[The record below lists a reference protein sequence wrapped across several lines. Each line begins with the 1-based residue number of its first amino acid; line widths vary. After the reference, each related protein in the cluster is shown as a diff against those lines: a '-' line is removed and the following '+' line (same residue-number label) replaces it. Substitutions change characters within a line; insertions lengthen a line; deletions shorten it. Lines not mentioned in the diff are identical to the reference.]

1 MDDRSLD
8 EIGQISAQA
17 LPWWRKFRY
26 ERGSM
31 PKATGL
37 AATIGGAWRR
47 YRGRP
52 RHGVEV
58 SAKPVFL
65 GTEYGGYAVLPDL
78 VPRGALVYSAG
89 LGEDISFD
97 LALIERFGCVVH
109 GFDPTPRS
117 LAWLAAQ
124 KLPPGYFV
132 HGYGIAHF
140 DGTASFAPPK
150 NPAHVSH
157 STLAGHEGERIEFPV
172 KRLSSVLAELGHER
186 VELMK
191 LDIEGSEYEVLA
203 DLVKTVPLPRQ
214 LMVEFHHG
222 MGGVSLEQTE
232 GSLEL
237 LREAGYRVFDAR
249 VSGREFSLVR
259 DPSVR

>member
-1 MDDRSLD
+1 MVAKVPLRT
-8 EIGQISAQA
+8 
-17 LPWWRKFRY
+17 RH
-26 ERGSM
+26 M
-31 PKATGL
+31 PIATGL
-37 AATIGGAWRR
+37 TRALGGAWRR

-52 RHGVEV
+52 RHGNEV
-58 SAKPVFL
+58 ATKSVFL

-78 VPRGALVYSAG
+78 VPPGALVYSAG

-97 LALIERFGCVVH
+97 LALIERFGCIVH

-117 LAWLAAQ
+117 LAWLAEQ
-124 KLPPGYFV
+124 KLPSGFCV

-157 STLAGHEGERIEFPV
+157 SVLSGHEGERVEFPV
-172 KRLSSVLAELGHER
+172 KRLASVLEELGHEQID
-186 VELMK
+186 LLK
-191 LDIEGSEYEVLA
+191 LDIEDSEYEVLE
-203 DLVKTVPLPRQ
+203 DLVRSVPLPRQ

-222 MGGVSLEQTE
+222 MGGVTLEQTE
-232 GSLEL
+232 RSLDG
-237 LREAGYRVFDAR
+237 LRAAGYRVFDAR
-249 VSGREFSLVR
+249 VTGREFSLVR